1 MYRYRINKVTEKS
14 FSFAVFDFEWN
25 LITLNIGSKSTVQ
38 GIAKDLGFDI
48 KEELKIWQSKNTS
61 QKC

>member
-1 MYRYRINKVTEKS
+1 MYRYRINKVLEES
-14 FSFAVFDFEWN
+14 FSFAVFDSEWN
-25 LITLNIGSKSTVQ
+25 LVTLNIGNRSTVQ

-48 KEELKIWQSKNTS
+48 KEELKRWQSKNTS

>member
-1 MYRYRINKVTEKS
+1 MYRYRLNRVTEDS

-25 LITLNIGSKSTVQ
+25 LVTVNIGKAGSVQ
-38 GIAKDLGFDI
+38 RIAKDLGLDI
-48 KEELKIWQSKNTS
+48 KEELKEWQSKNTS

>member
-1 MYRYRINKVTEKS
+1 MYRYRLNRVAEKS

-25 LITLNIGSKSTVQ
+25 LVTLDIGSKSAVQ
-38 GIAKDLGFDI
+38 RIAKDLGFDI
-48 KEELKIWQSKNTS
+48 KEELKEWQSKNTS

>member
-14 FSFAVFDFEWN
+14 FSLAVFEFEWN

-48 KEELKIWQSKNTS
+48 KEELKRWQSKNTS

>member
-1 MYRYRINKVTEKS
+1 MYRYRLNKVTEDS

-25 LITLNIGSKSTVQ
+25 LITVNIGKENSVRR
-38 GIAKDLGFDI
+38 IAKDMGFDI
-48 KEELKIWQSKNTS
+48 KEELKQWRLKNTS

>member
-61 QKC
+61 PKC

>member
-1 MYRYRINKVTEKS
+1 MYKYRVNKVTEDS

-25 LITLNIGSKSTVQ
+25 LITVNIGKENSVRR
-38 GIAKDLGFDI
+38 IAKDMGFDI
-48 KEELKIWQSKNTS
+48 KEELKQWRLKNTS

>member
-1 MYRYRINKVTEKS
+1 MYRYRLNKVTEDS

-25 LITLNIGSKSTVQ
+25 LITVSIGKAGSVQ
-38 GIAKDLGFDI
+38 RIAKDLGLDI
-48 KEELKIWQSKNTS
+48 KEELKEWQSKNTS

>member
-1 MYRYRINKVTEKS
+1 MYKYRLNQVTEDS

-25 LITLNIGSKSTVQ
+25 LVTLSIGKAVSVQ
-38 GIAKDLGFDI
+38 RIAKDLGFNI
-48 KEELKIWQSKNTS
+48 KEELEEWQSKNTS

>member
-48 KEELKIWQSKNTS
+48 KEELKRWQSKNTS

>member
-48 KEELKIWQSKNTS
+48 KEELKKWQSKNTS
-61 QKC
+61 PKC

>member
-14 FSFAVFDFEWN
+14 FSFAVFDFDWN

-61 QKC
+61 AKC